1 MEKIID
7 AKNKKIGRVA
17 SEAAKALMGKDN
29 PNYQAHELADVKVII
44 KNVSLSDVTDKK
56 LDEKTYN
63 SYSGY
68 PGGQKTRKMKH
79 VVGKNGFTE
88 IYEKAIYGMLPANR
102 LRKQMMKNLTINE

>member
-68 PGGQKTRKMKH
+68 PGGLSTKKMKH
-79 VVGKNGFTE
+79 IVGKKGFAD

-102 LRKQMMKNLTINE
+102 LRKQMMKNLTITE